1 MQFMISVIDDGQAV
15 AAGRTDSANATERAA
30 VEAFNERIIAGGHL
44 VYAAGLAATSSAVVI
59 DNRGDEAVITDGPF
73 TEAKE
78 FVAGLWIWEVPDSAT
93 ALALAEEAS
102 RACNRRIEVRATLD
116 D

>member
-1 MQFMISVIDDGQAV
+1 MKYFMFVVDDPTAEPYS
-15 AAGRTDSANATERAA
+15 REEDN
-30 VEAFNERIIAGGHL
+30 IADWVDEMDRRGINVHGDRL
-44 VYAAGLAATSSAVVI
+44 RPASSARTVRI
-59 DNRGDEAVITDGPF
+59 RGGETIVSDGPF

-78 FVAGLWIWEVPDSAT
+78 FVAGLWIWEVPDRET
-93 ALALAEEAS
+93 ALALAHDAS